1 MERKPQQQTLSIRI
15 SDTLREFLER
25 SKQVLSSGR
34 GESVSTSDVAKILL
48 ESAKDDQLDSRL
60 EVADLQQSPTESLW
74 AMRKKWEAKQALSRA
89 EWIFSGQYIQIASEA
104 ITENP
109 AMPGPQSFIVLLQAL
124 LAVRSL
130 RTHQDDGLDLY
141 YLENLGMPE
150 GAASNEGQLS
160 PDVVPR
166 VVERLIERLREAS
179 NTPKPV
185 FAGRNFLAA
194 IRDETLPDTVAL
206 SRVLEP
212 HTAALFRLAARGHW
226 IRERRPVR
234 FRQDREY
241 VSDYF
246 PPVQAAGFRL
256 TFSVGSEGELYM
268 LLSMDAKDVAY
279 PLGPYPQIQEFA
291 TMLRQ
296 IQSVGTWNGIHFFG
310 TAEPTVSDRP
320 ARFQFRRRNDG
331 VAFGFSLNEWQT
343 LIGLFT
349 TALTSPKLQA
359 ILAELSLVYGEL

>member
-160 PDVVPR
+160 PDVVRLCPTLWPSAVFSNPTQPHCFGLPR
-166 VVERLIERLREAS
+166 AATGFAS
-179 NTPKPV
+179 
-185 FAGRNFLAA
+185 AGQYASGRTGGTYRTTFP
-194 IRDETLPDTVAL
+194 R
-206 SRVLEP
+206 SR
-212 HTAALFRLAARGHW
+212 
-226 IRERRPVR
+226 
-234 FRQDREY
+234 
-241 VSDYF
+241 
-246 PPVQAAGFRL
+246 
-256 TFSVGSEGELYM
+256 
-268 LLSMDAKDVAY
+268 
-279 PLGPYPQIQEFA
+279 PLDSA
-291 TMLRQ
+291 
-296 IQSVGTWNGIHFFG
+296 
-310 TAEPTVSDRP
+310 
-320 ARFQFRRRNDG
+320 
-331 VAFGFSLNEWQT
+331 
-343 LIGLFT
+343 
-349 TALTSPKLQA
+349 
-359 ILAELSLVYGEL
+359 